1 MRTQSPIPIPLL
13 AALAATVLVLLPGPE
28 PEAVKFAP
36 SARPPCASCGV
47 VEIVRVV
54 EHRRRDLTAA
64 AQGRLAPEGRLA
76 ESVLGYRMGGGGG
89 EGFVV
94 LLGAMAGASPAKR
107 ARLVYEVDVRLEDGS
122 VRTFRQPVEPP
133 WRLGDRVRVIQGR
146 IIGLT

>member
-1 MRTQSPIPIPLL
+1 MRTHSLFPVPVL
-13 AALAATVLVLLPGPE
+13 AALAATVLVLLPGPQPE
-28 PEAVKFAP
+28 PVKYAAP
-36 SARPPCASCGV
+36 ARPPCANCGV

-54 EHRRRDLTAA
+54 EHRRRDAVAA
-64 AQGRLAPEGRLA
+64 TEVRLAPEGRIS
-76 ESVLGYRMGGGGG
+76 ESVLGYRLGGGGG

-94 LLGAMAGASPAKR
+94 LLGAMAGATPAKR

-122 VRTFRQPVEPP
+122 LRSFRQPGEPP

>member
-1 MRTQSPIPIPLL
+1 MRTQSPIPIPLF

-28 PEAVKFAP
+28 PEPVKFAAT
-36 SARPPCASCGV
+36 ARPPCASCGV

-54 EHRRRDLTAA
+54 EQSRRDLVDASA
-64 AQGRLAPEGRLA
+64 GRLSPEGRIS

-122 VRTFRQPVEPP
+122 VRTFRQAGEPP

-146 IIGLT
+146 VISLT

>member
-1 MRTQSPIPIPLL
+1 MRTQSPIPIPLV

-28 PEAVKFAP
+28 MAPEKFAA
-36 SARPPCASCGV
+36 SARPPCANCGV

-54 EHRRRDLTAA
+54 EHRRGEPA
-64 AQGRLAPEGRLA
+64 GAPEGRHS

-89 EGFVV
+89 EGFVM

-122 VRTFRQPVEPP
+122 VRTFLQPSEPP

-146 IIGLT
+146 IIGLS

>member
-1 MRTQSPIPIPLL
+1 MRTQSPIPVPLL

-28 PEAVKFAP
+28 PEPVKFAA
-36 SARPPCASCGV
+36 SARAPCASCGV

-54 EHRRRDLTAA
+54 EHRRRETAA
-64 AQGRLAPEGRLA
+64 APEGRLS

-94 LLGAMAGASPAKR
+94 LLGAMAGASPAAR

-122 VRTFRQPVEPP
+122 VRTFRQPGEPP

>member
-1 MRTQSPIPIPLL
+1 MRTHSLLPVPVL
-13 AALAATVLVLLPGPE
+13 AALAATVLVLLPGPQPE
-28 PEAVKFAP
+28 PVKFAP
-36 SARPPCASCGV
+36 AARAPCASCGV

-54 EHRRRDLTAA
+54 EHRRREPAA
-64 AQGRLAPEGRLA
+64 APEGRLS

-133 WRLGDRVRVIQGR
+133 WRLGDRVRVVQGR

>member
-1 MRTQSPIPIPLL
+1 MRTHSLL
-13 AALAATVLVLLPGPE
+13 PVPVFAALAATVLVLLPGPQPE
-28 PEAVKFAP
+28 PARFSA

-54 EHRRRDLTAA
+54 EHRRPEPA
-64 AQGRLAPEGRLA
+64 GAPEGRLA

-94 LLGAMAGASPAKR
+94 LLGAMAGAAPAKR

-122 VRTFRQPVEPP
+122 VRTFRQPGEPP

-146 IIGLT
+146 LVGLT

>member
-1 MRTQSPIPIPLL
+1 MRTHSLLPVPVL
-13 AALAATVLVLLPGPE
+13 AALAATVLVLLPGPQPE
-28 PEAVKFAP
+28 PVKFAP
-36 SARPPCASCGV
+36 AARAPCASCGV

-54 EHRRRDLTAA
+54 EHRRRDLAGATA
-64 AQGRLAPEGRLA
+64 GRLSPEGRIS

-94 LLGAMAGASPAKR
+94 LLGAMAGASPAAR

-122 VRTFRQPVEPP
+122 VRTFRQPGEPP
-133 WRLGDRVRVIQGR
+133 WRLGDRVRVVQGR